1 MKFQII
7 ILAASLIS
15 AVPAF
20 GSELCVSREENNGVI
35 NIRKV
40 EITANGKRLFSLIGG
55 ERKCAEVKPGNYIIY
70 AQSSNPF
77 EKTDEN
83 KKAWVSKPLKILV
96 ASKKKVTIAV
106 EPVFRGA
113 EYVGP
118 WLLKKIPFNQEDSPD
133 PKPVR

>member
-83 KKAWVSKPLKILV
+83 KKAWVSKPL
-96 ASKKKVTIAV
+96 
-106 EPVFRGA
+106 PVFRGA